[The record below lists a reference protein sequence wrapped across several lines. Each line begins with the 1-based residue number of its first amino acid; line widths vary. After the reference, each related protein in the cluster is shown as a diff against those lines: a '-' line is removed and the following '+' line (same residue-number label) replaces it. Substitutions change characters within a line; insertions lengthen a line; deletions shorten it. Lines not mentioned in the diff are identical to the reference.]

1 MKLMLKPT
9 TGNRLLKGIVFDMDG
24 TLCEPQTWMFGQMRS
39 SLGIDKSVD
48 ILDYVHSLPEKEQEE
63 AQQKL
68 RAIETKAMV
77 DMAAQPGLSKLM
89 DYLKQHSVKKTICT
103 RNFPAPVDHL
113 LKSFLSGHVFEPI
126 VTREF
131 KPPKPHPQGILNI
144 CKEWG
149 VEPQNVIMVGD
160 SVDDMA
166 AGKSAGATTILL
178 QSDVN
183 THLNDD
189 ERTDVVI
196 NKLDEIIGLIENGI
210 ELKWR
215 AKRITK
221 WDLVGEMLVAHF
233 HEITGVFTSI
243 DIDWMNK

>member
-1 MKLMLKPT
+1 MLKPT
-9 TGNRLLKGIVFDMDG
+9 QGNRLLKGIVFDMDG
-24 TLCEPQTWMFGQMRS
+24 TLCEPQTWMFGQMRQ

-68 RAIETKAMV
+68 RTIETKAMV
-77 DMAAQPGLSKLM
+77 DMTAQPGLSTLM
-89 DYLKQHSVKKTICT
+89 DYLKKHNVKKTICT
-103 RNFPAPVDHL
+103 RNFPAPVQHL
-113 LKSFLSGHVFEPI
+113 LDAFLSDHVFEPI

-144 CKEWG
+144 CQEWG
-149 VEPQNVIMVGD
+149 VSPANVIMVGD

-183 THLNDD
+183 GHLNADP
-189 ERTDVVI
+189 RTDLVI
-196 NKLDEIIGLIENGI
+196 NQLDEIIKLIEDGI
-210 ELKWR
+210 ELK
-215 AKRITK
+215 
-221 WDLVGEMLVAHF
+221 E
-233 HEITGVFTSI
+233 
-243 DIDWMNK
+243 